1 MAKMALFL
9 FLFGSLL
16 AMIGAQESEESV
28 VENEETSNMLFYHH
42 FHDAIT
48 MTHTFHGG
56 SVVMVVIEAV
66 VLLLLISVIAI
77 ITYKC
82 ILKKFHAGM
91 YKLSARK
98 LSKYYNESELCDYD
112 AGDHWD
118 EESNSQFGTF

>member
-1 MAKMALFL
+1 MARRMLFWCLLGLL
-9 FLFGSLL
+9 F
-16 AMIGAQESEESV
+16 AMIGAQDSKESV
-28 VENEETSNMLFYHH
+28 VEHEESSNMLF
-42 FHDAIT
+42 FHDPIST
-48 MTHTFHGG
+48 SHSFHGG
-56 SVVMVVIEAV
+56 NMVMVVIEAV

-112 AGDHWD
+112 
-118 EESNSQFGTF
+118 